1 MQVQHFQTV
10 NFSLRLLHNADYV
23 ANIKIKK
30 GNLIMYFNISGK
42 MDISKMLSAQGG
54 RIDSQK
60 FCEQILN
67 NNLQIKGYKT
77 CAEIEEYEKYY
88 KEMHPK
94 MRLCE
99 DIVKMELSDEE
110 IKQLFKKFF
119 RPICADVC
127 PVTIIDPYFFKSP
140 PFIYDVIEEN
150 IKSQKLR
157 IIYNSQYNENSQV
170 NDFIANIKSK
180 GFTVDIVDSH
190 ISHDRYWFTRVS
202 GFTTGTS
209 PNGIGKKISTFS
221 MLSQKDL
228 HAIISIFGI

>member
-23 ANIKIKK
+23 ANIKIRKE
-30 GNLIMYFNISGK
+30 NLIMYFNISGK
-42 MDISKMLSAQGG
+42 MDISKMLSTQGG
-54 RIDSQK
+54 GIDSQK

-157 IIYNSQYNENSQV
+157 IIYKKWIIYN
-170 NDFIANIKSK
+170 
-180 GFTVDIVDSH
+180 
-190 ISHDRYWFTRVS
+190 
-202 GFTTGTS
+202 
-209 PNGIGKKISTFS
+209 
-221 MLSQKDL
+221 
-228 HAIISIFGI
+228 IF

>member
-1 MQVQHFQTV
+1 
-10 NFSLRLLHNADYV
+10 
-23 ANIKIKK
+23 
-30 GNLIMYFNISGK
+30 MYFNISGK
-42 MDISKMLSAQGG
+42 MDISKMLSTQGG
-54 RIDSQK
+54 GIDSQK

-150 IKSQKLR
+150 IKSANCNSKLKQ
-157 IIYNSQYNENSQV
+157 N
-170 NDFIANIKSK
+170 
-180 GFTVDIVDSH
+180 
-190 ISHDRYWFTRVS
+190 
-202 GFTTGTS
+202 
-209 PNGIGKKISTFS
+209 
-221 MLSQKDL
+221 
-228 HAIISIFGI
+228 